1 MSRTIFAIP
10 ECAMISLMKNHER
23 LKLARDTV
31 RASNVGIGARV
42 GICRRKALVSMVQL
56 ARALGYRSVGSI
68 YQIESGAKMISAAEL
83 GLIAAELGVTIR
95 ALYPKGSVR

>member
-1 MSRTIFAIP
+1 MWYPAV
-10 ECAMISLMKNHER
+10 MKNHER

-31 RASNVGIGARV
+31 RVSNVGIGSRV
-42 GICRRKALVSMVQL
+42 AICRRKALVSMEQL

-68 YQIESGAKMISAAEL
+68 YQIESGKKMISAAEL
-83 GLIAAELGVTIR
+83 GLIAAELGCTIR